1 MKRENVTTMNSRR
14 VSNRFGGS
22 VDRGIL
28 FIFPKRMDG
37 I

>member
-1 MKRENVTTMNSRR
+1 MKREKLAATNSRV

-28 FIFPKRMDG
+28 FIFHKRMDG